1 MPPKDVPIKPPT
13 ATSAAPT
20 PQNTFVPSTLAA
32 LGRPDVPATIAE
44 GDGENVDVLGGVSKA
59 LGGLALEGLAN
70 VADLPLPIR
79 RRVEGLKGVHV
90 EFTKLETQ
98 YRKELYELN
107 RKYSELYAPIF
118 ERRSVIIAGTAEPTD
133 EEISAGEKKTLE
145 DDPDA
150 EPLPKDSADADADQ
164 AEEDIK
170 GVPKFWLTALKNHL
184 DIAEL
189 ITERDEEALAY
200 LKDVRLEYLPS
211 STPGYKLSFHFARN
225 EFFTN
230 DVLTKTYIY
239 EDEVDFAGDYV
250 YSSAEGTTIN
260 WKEDKDLTKTY
271 EVRKQRN
278 KNTNRTRIIKRA
290 QSTPSFFDFFSPPVP
305 LSIDQ
310 IESHGM
316 TEDQLEE
323 HENRLELDYQVG
335 EDLKD
340 KLIPRAIDF
349 FTGKVLDYEGDSI
362 MSDEE
367 DEDEE
372 GQWEEDSDE
381 SDDAS
386 PVTRRQVSKQPG
398 KTDPGECKNQ

>member
-44 GDGENVDVLGGVSKA
+44 GDGDTIDVQGVSKA
-59 LGGLALEGLAN
+59 LDTLALEGLAD
-70 VADLPLPIR
+70 VEELPLPVR

-90 EFTKLETQ
+90 EFTKVEAQ
-98 YRKELYELN
+98 YRRELYELN
-107 RKYSELYAPIF
+107 RKYMELYTPIF
-118 ERRSVIIAGTAEPTD
+118 ERRAAIIAGTSEPTAD
-133 EEISAGEKKTLE
+133 EVAAGEALTLE
-145 DDPDA
+145 DDPEA
-150 EPLPKDSADADADQ
+150 EPLPEADADADK
-164 AEEDIK
+164 AEDDIK
-170 GVPKFWLTALKNHL
+170 GVPQFWLHALKNHL

-200 LKDVRLEYLPS
+200 LQDIRLEYLPS
-211 STPGYKLSFHFARN
+211 STPGYKLSFHFAPN
-225 EFFTN
+225 EFFSN

-239 EDEVDFAGDYV
+239 EDVVDSQGDYV
-250 YSSAEGTTIN
+250 YSSAEGTKID
-260 WKEDKDLTKTY
+260 WKEEKDLTKTY

-290 QSTPSFFDFFSPPVP
+290 ESTPSFFDFFSPPAP
-305 LSIDQ
+305 LSVDQ

-316 TEDQLEE
+316 TEEQLEE
-323 HENRLELDYQVG
+323 HEERLELDYQVG
-335 EDLKD
+335 EELKD
-340 KLIPRAIDF
+340 RIIARAIHF
-349 FTGKVLDYEGDSI
+349 FTGKVLEDEDSI
-362 MSDEE
+362 ISFNE

-372 GQWEEDSDE
+372 GHWEEDSDD
-381 SDDAS
+381 SDDP
-386 PVTRRQVSKQPG
+386 PVNTRRKVSKQAG

>member
-44 GDGENVDVLGGVSKA
+44 GDGEAIDVLGVSKVLDSLA
-59 LGGLALEGLAN
+59 LGGLAGVEE
-70 VADLPLPIR
+70 LPLPVR

-90 EFTKLETQ
+90 EFTKLETK

-107 RKYSELYAPIF
+107 RKYSELYNPIYN
-118 ERRSVIIAGTAEPTD
+118 RRAAIVAGHAEPT
-133 EEISAGEKKTLE
+133 EEDISVGFSKTREE
-145 DDPDA
+145 DPEA
-150 EPLPKDSADADADQ
+150 EPLHMGEAGADAD
-164 AEEDIK
+164 EDIK
-170 GVPKFWLTALKNHL
+170 GVPKFWVAALKNHM

-200 LKDVRLEYLPS
+200 LKDIRLEYLPS
-211 STPGYKLSFHFARN
+211 ATPGYKLSFYFAPN

-260 WKEDKDLTKTY
+260 WNEEKDLTKTY

-290 QSTPSFFDFFSPPVP
+290 EPTPSFFDFFSPPAP
-305 LSIDQ
+305 LSIEQ

-316 TEDQLEE
+316 TEEQLEE

-340 KLIPRAIDF
+340 KIIPRAIDF
-349 FTGKVLDYEGDSI
+349 FTGKVLEYEEDSI

-367 DEDEE
+367 EDEE
-372 GQWEEDSDE
+372 NQWEEDSDDSE
-381 SDDAS
+381 DVS
-386 PVTRRQVSKQPG
+386 PVNTRRQVSKQPG